1 MLFAFIEMVQI
12 WNEVAV
18 YVDNALSRFQ
28 GVSIGGL
35 GTFTFFKHKLEI
47 GNNRFLMT
55 QKPVFVVSE
64 KLAKTHGL
72 AFKRCQT
79 SGCIPIHVLNYTT
92 ISLRTG
98 FCRDYVQLCVKH
110 FLHLM
115 NQNIA
120 KKIVVEITFASIG
133 KLVIKDSFIQMKFL
147 NEFTDSL
154 EQAREVLVN
163 PDGYLSRDLK
173 SFSSNQSVSFLF

>member
-1 MLFAFIEMVQI
+1 MVQI

-28 GVSIGGL
+28 GVSIVGL
-35 GTFTFFKHKLEI
+35 GTFTFFKHKMDI
-47 GNNRFLMT
+47 GNNRFVII

-72 AFKRCQT
+72 AFKKCQI
-79 SGCIPIHVLNYTT
+79 SGCIPIHLINYTV

-110 FLHLM
+110 FLQLM

-120 KKIVVEITFASIG
+120 KKSFVEITFASIG

-147 NEFTDSL
+147 KEFVDSL
-154 EQAREVLVN
+154 EPAREVLFN
-163 PDGYLSRDLK
+163 PDGYLREDLK
-173 SFSSNQSVSFLF
+173 SFSSNQSVSFVFYLKSIS